1 MNKHRAVGAAC
12 WILVSAWAV
21 LPLGCGG
28 ANEDYV
34 VISPP
39 SESRSAE
46 PSIEERFREN
56 AAQAFRACLEQ
67 NASSLSER
75 SYALRYDVQLNDRG
89 DVVDSRLRTS
99 NLQNTDAQGCISRV
113 IAAMSVPDEAIQM
126 RSRPVSGGERMMR
139 EQRATLNSESENPL
153 VFLAPWV
160 IEAVGIDMIVQVG
173 VGIIA
178 AIGTIATSPK
188 RDECQERYMDCLMTD
203 KGSQWG
209 SVPKHSVCLWC
220 RDSCKGNGGVWPASV
235 PGMGKRP
242 ISCEY

>member
-1 MNKHRAVGAAC
+1 MGKHRAF
-12 WILVSAWAV
+12 SALCLGLTNIWAV
-21 LPLGCGG
+21 MPLGCGG
-28 ANEDYV
+28 AQEDYV
-34 VISPP
+34 VISRP
-39 SESRSAE
+39 SDSTSAE
-46 PSIEERFREN
+46 PSPENRFREN
-56 AAQAFRACLEQ
+56 TARAFRVCLEQ
-67 NASSLSER
+67 HAPSLSER

-89 DVVDSRLRTS
+89 NVVRSQLRTS
-99 NLQNTDAQGCISRV
+99 NLQNAGAEGCISRV
-113 IAAMSVPDEAIQM
+113 IAAMAVPDDAIHM

-139 EQRATLNSESENPL
+139 EQRAMLNSESENPL
-153 VFLAPWV
+153 VLLAPWV
-160 IEAVGIDMIVQVG
+160 IESVGIDMIVQVG

-188 RDECQERYMDCLMTD
+188 RDECQERYMDCLITD

-242 ISCEY
+242 ISCDY

>member
-1 MNKHRAVGAAC
+1 MLDSGERIGADALGVRRGARGLCGDFASVRIEVCGTFSPRSIPRKHG
-12 WILVSAWAV
+12 S
-21 LPLGCGG
+21 G
-28 ANEDYV
+28 
-34 VISPP
+34 
-39 SESRSAE
+39 
-46 PSIEERFREN
+46 F
-56 AAQAFRACLEQ
+56 ACLEQ

-75 SYALRYDVQLNDRG
+75 SYALRYDVRLNERG